1 MRIQTTRTL
10 LVVLTALAAA
20 LVLSRPVEAE
30 PPKADGER
38 CRTNQS
44 CQSGICEKEFGAR
57 FGVCAPSCINDPVIC
72 DDNIP
77 CTLDSC
83 DPDEGCT
90 SIPVDERCPA
100 HPTDACAVSICDL
113 DEGCIFTPKDCN
125 DIDACTTDSCDSF
138 TGECEF
144 RPINCDDN
152 NACTEDFCDTFRG
165 CVNNDICEG

>member
-72 DDNIP
+72 DD
-77 CTLDSC
+77 
-83 DPDEGCT
+83 
-90 SIPVDERCPA
+90 
-100 HPTDACAVSICDL
+100 
-113 DEGCIFTPKDCN
+113 
-125 DIDACTTDSCDSF
+125 IDACTTDSCDSF